1 MENFEWTQLNRGKY
15 VIKLVPSVPLDVFQI
30 AAPVSLK
37 GWNRVSV
44 ETSDKDQHLSGTSVT
59 NEQGERY
66 RFRRTRRGHFD
77 QIFNFSLGENQIE
90 ITGLNLT
97 SVQIVIRRSSPFKL
111 FKRVAT
117 SAILDFFRLGI
128 RRRNLRTV
136 LQIISARDFKSFQS
150 RLVQRYNQAP
160 LASNVDAGTITPQ
173 VWMERFMSLDSED
186 LSFID
191 DSIALHRF
199 PSFSFV
205 LINSGESKNEE
216 LTTALNQQLLSLSGT
231 LTLEDFD
238 PSSSDHAG
246 EWLVFV
252 DADTEVHKAATFSLA
267 CHAKLHPESLMI
279 IPDSAEKSG
288 DLFTKIRAN
297 PPWNL
302 DLILGGEGVGPLL
315 AIHNSVI
322 SEIIK
327 TGEDLSKSKNLTEIA
342 LTAYNHLGEK
352 AISRL
357 PLVLSATTKQSEQT
371 QLDTTITEYLREVD
385 DEIFLSQG
393 LCPQTRRIHWPIA
406 SQEPKVSILIPS
418 KDRSDLLERCLN
430 GIYESSD
437 YSNFEVIVIDH
448 QSNEED
454 ALELLEK
461 IDKRDDTRVL
471 EFEGEFNFSLMN
483 NIAAESSTGDFLCL
497 LNNDIEVISSDWI
510 QELVSHA
517 SREHVGV
524 VGALLRYPDKSIQ
537 HAGLSPNLGSLYG
550 HAHKYFPSGNFGYR
564 NRLAVAHQVAAVTGA
579 CLMTSRELWGELG
592 GLNQQLAVAY
602 NDVDYCLRARTSG
615 YQIIWTPFAEL
626 IHHESLSRGYDEHPK
641 QRDRLAK
648 ESDLFV
654 SLWKDFLD
662 DDPAYSPNLTLESTN
677 FSLSDQPR
685 FLPPWRKK
693 L

>member
-173 VWMERFMSLDSED
+173 VWMERFMSLNSED

-191 DSIALHRF
+191 DSIALHQF

-648 ESDLFV
+648 ESDLFI

-662 DDPAYSPNLTLESTN
+662 NDPAYSPNLTLESTN

>member
-15 VIKLVPSVPLDVFQI
+15 VIKLIPSVPLDVFQI
-30 AAPVSLK
+30 AAPSHLK

-97 SVQIVIRRSSPFKL
+97 SVQIVIRRSSPLKL

-173 VWMERFMSLDSED
+173 VWMERFMSLNSED

-191 DSIALHRF
+191 DSIALHQF

-205 LINSGESKNEE
+205 LINSEESKNEE
-216 LTTALNQQLLSLSGT
+216 MATALDQQLLSISEA

-238 PSSSDHAG
+238 PSSSDYDG
-246 EWLVFV
+246 EWIVFV
-252 DADTEVHKAATFSLA
+252 DADTEVHEAATFSLA

-357 PLVLSATTKQSEQT
+357 PLVLSATTEQSEQT
-371 QLDTTITEYLREVD
+371 HLDTTITEYLREVD

-461 IDKRDDTRVL
+461 IDKRDDTSVL

-510 QELVSHA
+510 QELASHA

-579 CLMTSRELWGELG
+579 CLMTSRELWDELG

-648 ESDLFV
+648 ESDLFI

-662 DDPAYSPNLTLESTN
+662 NDPAYSPNLTLESTN

>member
-173 VWMERFMSLDSED
+173 VWMERFMSLNSED

-216 LTTALNQQLLSLSGT
+216 LATALNQQLLSLSGT

-550 HAHKYFPSGNFGYR
+550 HAHKYFPSGSFGYR

>member
-30 AAPVSLK
+30 AAPRHLK

-44 ETSDKDQHLSGTSVT
+44 ETNDKEQHLSGTSVT
-59 NEQGERY
+59 NDQGERY
-66 RFRRTRRGHFD
+66 RFRRTRKGHFD
-77 QIFNFSLGENQIE
+77 QIFKFSPGENQIE

-97 SVQIVIRRSSPFKL
+97 SVQIVIRRSSPLKL
-111 FKRVAT
+111 FKRVAM
-117 SAILDFFRLGI
+117 SVILDLFRLGI

-160 LASNVDAGTITPQ
+160 MASDVDAGTITPQ
-173 VWMERFMSLDSED
+173 VWMDRFMSLNSED
-186 LSFID
+186 ILFIN
-191 DSIALHRF
+191 DSIALRKF

-216 LTTALNQQLLSLSGT
+216 MTTTLDQQLLSALETSV
-231 LTLEDFD
+231 LEDFD
-238 PSSSDHAG
+238 PALSTHGG
-246 EWLVFV
+246 EWLIFV

-267 CHAKLHPESLMI
+267 CHAESHPDSLMI

-322 SEIIK
+322 SEIVE
-327 TGEDLSKSKNLTEIA
+327 TGEDLSRAKNLTEIA
-342 LTAYNHLGEK
+342 LTAYGYLGEK

-357 PLVLSATTKQSEQT
+357 PLVLSATSKQSEQT
-371 QLDTTITEYLREVD
+371 HLDTTIMEYLREVD
-385 DEIFLSQG
+385 DEVFVSQG

-406 SQEPKVSILIPS
+406 SQNPKVSILIPS
-418 KDRSDLLERCLN
+418 KNRSDLLERCLK

-448 QSNEED
+448 QSNEKD

-461 IDKRDDTRVL
+461 IDKRDDTKVL
-471 EFEGEFNFSLMN
+471 EFAGDFNFSLMN
-483 NIAAESSTGDFLCL
+483 NIAAKSSTGDFLCL
-497 LNNDIEVISSDWI
+497 LNNDIEVINSDWI
-510 QELVSHA
+510 QELVSHT

-579 CLMTSRELWGELG
+579 CLMTSRELWDELG

-602 NDVDYCLRARTSG
+602 NDVDYCLRARAAG
-615 YQIIWTPFAEL
+615 YQVIWTPFAEL
-626 IHHESLSRGYDEHPK
+626 IHHESLSRGYDEHPT

-654 SLWKDFLD
+654 SLWKDSLD

-685 FLPPWRKK
+685 FLSPWKK
-693 L
+693 NL

>member
-97 SVQIVIRRSSPFKL
+97 SVQIVIRRSSPLKL

-173 VWMERFMSLDSED
+173 VWMERFMSLNSED

-216 LTTALNQQLLSLSGT
+216 MATALNQQLLSLSGT

-352 AISRL
+352 TISRL

-579 CLMTSRELWGELG
+579 CLMTSRELWSELG

>member
-30 AAPVSLK
+30 AAPRHLK

-44 ETSDKDQHLSGTSVT
+44 ETNDKEQHLSGTSVT
-59 NEQGERY
+59 NDQGERY
-66 RFRRTRRGHFD
+66 RFRRTRKGHFD
-77 QIFNFSLGENQIE
+77 QIFKFSPGENQIE

-97 SVQIVIRRSSPFKL
+97 SVQIVIRRSSPLKL
-111 FKRVAT
+111 FKRVAI
-117 SAILDFFRLGI
+117 SVILDLFRLGI

-160 LASNVDAGTITPQ
+160 MASDVDAGTITPQ
-173 VWMERFMSLDSED
+173 VWMDRFMSLNSED
-186 LSFID
+186 ILFIN
-191 DSIALHRF
+191 DSIALRKF

-216 LTTALNQQLLSLSGT
+216 MTTTLDQQLLSALETSV
-231 LTLEDFD
+231 LEDFD
-238 PSSSDHAG
+238 PALSTHGG
-246 EWLVFV
+246 EWLIFV

-267 CHAKLHPESLMI
+267 CHAESHPDSLMI

-322 SEIIK
+322 SEIVE
-327 TGEDLSKSKNLTEIA
+327 TGEDLSRAKNLTEIA
-342 LTAYNHLGEK
+342 LTAYGYLGEK

-357 PLVLSATTKQSEQT
+357 PLVLSATSKQSEQT
-371 QLDTTITEYLREVD
+371 HLDTTIMEYLREVD
-385 DEIFLSQG
+385 DEVFVSQG

-406 SQEPKVSILIPS
+406 SQNPKVSILIPS
-418 KDRSDLLERCLN
+418 KNRSDLLERCLK

-448 QSNEED
+448 QSNEKD

-461 IDKRDDTRVL
+461 IDKRDDTKVL
-471 EFEGEFNFSLMN
+471 EFAGDFNFSLMN
-483 NIAAESSTGDFLCL
+483 NIAAKSSTGDFLCL
-497 LNNDIEVISSDWI
+497 LNNDIEVINSDWI
-510 QELVSHA
+510 QELVSHT

-579 CLMTSRELWGELG
+579 CLMTSRELWDELG

-602 NDVDYCLRARTSG
+602 NDVDYCLRARAAG
-615 YQIIWTPFAEL
+615 YQVIWTPFAEL
-626 IHHESLSRGYDEHPK
+626 IHHESLSRGYDEHPT

-654 SLWKDFLD
+654 SLWKDSLD

-685 FLPPWRKK
+685 FLSPWKK
-693 L
+693 NL

>member
-66 RFRRTRRGHFD
+66 RFRRTRKGHFD

-173 VWMERFMSLDSED
+173 VWMERFMSLNSED

-191 DSIALHRF
+191 DSIALHQF

-216 LTTALNQQLLSLSGT
+216 MATALNQQLLSLSGT

>member
-1 MENFEWTQLNRGKY
+1 
-15 VIKLVPSVPLDVFQI
+15 
-30 AAPVSLK
+30 
-37 GWNRVSV
+37 
-44 ETSDKDQHLSGTSVT
+44 
-59 NEQGERY
+59 
-66 RFRRTRRGHFD
+66 
-77 QIFNFSLGENQIE
+77 
-90 ITGLNLT
+90 
-97 SVQIVIRRSSPFKL
+97 
-111 FKRVAT
+111 
-117 SAILDFFRLGI
+117 
-128 RRRNLRTV
+128 
-136 LQIISARDFKSFQS
+136 
-150 RLVQRYNQAP
+150 
-160 LASNVDAGTITPQ
+160 
-173 VWMERFMSLDSED
+173 MST
-186 LSFID
+186 
-191 DSIALHRF
+191 H
-199 PSFSFV
+199 
-205 LINSGESKNEE
+205 G
-216 LTTALNQQLLSLSGT
+216 
-231 LTLEDFD
+231 
-238 PSSSDHAG
+238 G
-246 EWLVFV
+246 EWLIFV

-267 CHAKLHPESLMI
+267 CHAELHPESLMI

-288 DLFTKIRAN
+288 DLFTEIRAN

-322 SEIIK
+322 SEIVE
-327 TGEDLSKSKNLTEIA
+327 TGEDLSRAKNLTEIA
-342 LTAYNHLGEK
+342 LTAYDYLGEK

-357 PLVLSATTKQSEQT
+357 PLVLSATSKQSEQT
-371 QLDTTITEYLREVD
+371 HLDTTIMEYLREVD
-385 DEIFLSQG
+385 DEIFVSQG

-406 SQEPKVSILIPS
+406 SQNPKVSILIPS
-418 KDRSDLLERCLN
+418 KNRSDLLKRCLN

-448 QSNEED
+448 QSNEKN

-461 IDKRDDTRVL
+461 IDKRDDTKVL
-471 EFEGEFNFSLMN
+471 EFAGNFNFSLMN
-483 NIAAESSTGDFLCL
+483 NIAAKSSTGDFLCL
-497 LNNDIEVISSDWI
+497 LNNDIEVINSDWI
-510 QELVSHA
+510 QELVSHT

-579 CLMTSRELWGELG
+579 CLMTSRELWDELG

-602 NDVDYCLRARTSG
+602 NDVDYCLRARAAG
-615 YQIIWTPFAEL
+615 YQVIWTPFAEL

-685 FLPPWRKK
+685 FLSPWKK
-693 L
+693 NL

>member
-15 VIKLVPSVPLDVFQI
+15 VIKLIPSVPLDVFQI
-30 AAPVSLK
+30 AAPSHLK

-97 SVQIVIRRSSPFKL
+97 SVQIVIRRSSPLKL

-136 LQIISARDFKSFQS
+136 LQIISARDFKSFQG

-173 VWMERFMSLDSED
+173 VWMERFMSLNSED

-191 DSIALHRF
+191 DSIALHQF

-205 LINSGESKNEE
+205 LINSEESKNEE
-216 LTTALNQQLLSLSGT
+216 MATALDQQLLSISEA

-238 PSSSDHAG
+238 PSSSDYDG
-246 EWLVFV
+246 EWIVFV
-252 DADTEVHKAATFSLA
+252 DADTEVHEAATFSLA

-357 PLVLSATTKQSEQT
+357 PLVLSATTEQSEQT
-371 QLDTTITEYLREVD
+371 HLDTTITEYLREVD

-461 IDKRDDTRVL
+461 IDKRDDTSVL

-510 QELVSHA
+510 QELASHA

-579 CLMTSRELWGELG
+579 CLMTSRELWDELG

-648 ESDLFV
+648 ESDLFI

-662 DDPAYSPNLTLESTN
+662 NDPAYSPNLTLESTN

>member
-173 VWMERFMSLDSED
+173 VWMERFMSLNSED

-216 LTTALNQQLLSLSGT
+216 LATALNQQLLSLSGT

>member
-1 MENFEWTQLNRGKY
+1 
-15 VIKLVPSVPLDVFQI
+15 
-30 AAPVSLK
+30 
-37 GWNRVSV
+37 
-44 ETSDKDQHLSGTSVT
+44 
-59 NEQGERY
+59 
-66 RFRRTRRGHFD
+66 
-77 QIFNFSLGENQIE
+77 
-90 ITGLNLT
+90 
-97 SVQIVIRRSSPFKL
+97 
-111 FKRVAT
+111 
-117 SAILDFFRLGI
+117 
-128 RRRNLRTV
+128 
-136 LQIISARDFKSFQS
+136 
-150 RLVQRYNQAP
+150 
-160 LASNVDAGTITPQ
+160 
-173 VWMERFMSLDSED
+173 
-186 LSFID
+186 
-191 DSIALHRF
+191 
-199 PSFSFV
+199 
-205 LINSGESKNEE
+205 
-216 LTTALNQQLLSLSGT
+216 
-231 LTLEDFD
+231 
-238 PSSSDHAG
+238 
-246 EWLVFV
+246 
-252 DADTEVHKAATFSLA
+252 
-267 CHAKLHPESLMI
+267 MI

>member
-44 ETSDKDQHLSGTSVT
+44 ETSNNDQHLSGTSVT

-216 LTTALNQQLLSLSGT
+216 MATALNQQLLSLSGT

-327 TGEDLSKSKNLTEIA
+327 AGEDLSKSKNLTEIA

>member
-15 VIKLVPSVPLDVFQI
+15 VIKLIPSVPLDVFQI
-30 AAPVSLK
+30 AAPSHLK

-97 SVQIVIRRSSPFKL
+97 SVQIVIRRSSPLKL

-136 LQIISARDFKSFQS
+136 LQIISARDFKSFQG

-173 VWMERFMSLDSED
+173 VWMERFMSLNSED

-191 DSIALHRF
+191 DSIALHQF

-205 LINSGESKNEE
+205 LINSEESKNEE
-216 LTTALNQQLLSLSGT
+216 MATALDQQLLSISEA

-238 PSSSDHAG
+238 PSSSDYDG
-246 EWLVFV
+246 EWIVFV
-252 DADTEVHKAATFSLA
+252 DADTEVHEAATFSLA

-352 AISRL
+352 TISRL

-461 IDKRDDTRVL
+461 IDKRDDTSVL

-510 QELVSHA
+510 QELASHA

-579 CLMTSRELWGELG
+579 CLMTSRELWDELG

-648 ESDLFV
+648 ESDLFI

-662 DDPAYSPNLTLESTN
+662 NDPAYSPNLTLESTN

>member
-15 VIKLVPSVPLDVFQI
+15 VIKLIPSVPLDVFQI
-30 AAPVSLK
+30 AAPSHLK

-97 SVQIVIRRSSPFKL
+97 SVQIVIRRSSPLKL

-136 LQIISARDFKSFQS
+136 LQIISARDFKSFQG

-173 VWMERFMSLDSED
+173 VWMERFMSLNSED

-191 DSIALHRF
+191 DSIALHQF

-205 LINSGESKNEE
+205 LINSEESKNEE
-216 LTTALNQQLLSLSGT
+216 MATALNQQLLSLSGT

-238 PSSSDHAG
+238 PSSSDYDG
-246 EWLVFV
+246 EWIVFV
-252 DADTEVHKAATFSLA
+252 DADTEVHEAATFSLA

-357 PLVLSATTKQSEQT
+357 PLVLSATTEQSEQT
-371 QLDTTITEYLREVD
+371 HLDTTITEYLREVD

-461 IDKRDDTRVL
+461 IDKRDDTSVL

-510 QELVSHA
+510 QELASHA

-579 CLMTSRELWGELG
+579 CLMTSRELWDELG

-648 ESDLFV
+648 ESDLFI

-662 DDPAYSPNLTLESTN
+662 NDPAYSPNLTLESTN

>member
-173 VWMERFMSLDSED
+173 VWMERFMSLNSED

-216 LTTALNQQLLSLSGT
+216 MATALNQQLLSLSGT

-579 CLMTSRELWGELG
+579 CLMTSRELWSELG

>member
-97 SVQIVIRRSSPFKL
+97 SVQIVIRRSSPLKL

-173 VWMERFMSLDSED
+173 VWMERFMSLNSED

-216 LTTALNQQLLSLSGT
+216 MATALNQQLLSLSGT

-352 AISRL
+352 AISCL

-579 CLMTSRELWGELG
+579 CLMTSRELWSELG

>member
-97 SVQIVIRRSSPFKL
+97 SVQIVIRRSSPLKL

-173 VWMERFMSLDSED
+173 VWMERFMSLNSED

-216 LTTALNQQLLSLSGT
+216 MATALNQQLLSLSGT

>member
-30 AAPVSLK
+30 AAPRHLK

-44 ETSDKDQHLSGTSVT
+44 ETNDKEQHLSGTSVT
-59 NEQGERY
+59 NDQGERY
-66 RFRRTRRGHFD
+66 RFRRTRKGHFD
-77 QIFNFSLGENQIE
+77 QIFKFSPGENQIE

-97 SVQIVIRRSSPFKL
+97 SVQIVIRRSSPLKL
-111 FKRVAT
+111 FKRVAI
-117 SAILDFFRLGI
+117 SVILDLFRLGI

-160 LASNVDAGTITPQ
+160 MASDVDAGTITPQ
-173 VWMERFMSLDSED
+173 VWMDRFMSLNSED
-186 LSFID
+186 LLFIN
-191 DSIALHRF
+191 DSIARRKF

-216 LTTALNQQLLSLSGT
+216 MTTTLDQQLLSALETSV
-231 LTLEDFD
+231 LEDFD
-238 PSSSDHAG
+238 PALSTHGG
-246 EWLVFV
+246 EWLIFV

-267 CHAKLHPESLMI
+267 CHAESHPDSLMI

-322 SEIIK
+322 SEIVE
-327 TGEDLSKSKNLTEIA
+327 TGEDLSRAKNLTEIA
-342 LTAYNHLGEK
+342 LTAYGYLGEK

-357 PLVLSATTKQSEQT
+357 PLVLSATSKQSEQT
-371 QLDTTITEYLREVD
+371 HLDTTIMEYLREVD
-385 DEIFLSQG
+385 DEVFVSQG

-406 SQEPKVSILIPS
+406 SQNPKVSILIPS
-418 KDRSDLLERCLN
+418 KNRSDLLERCLK

-448 QSNEED
+448 QSNEKD

-461 IDKRDDTRVL
+461 IDKRDDTKVL
-471 EFEGEFNFSLMN
+471 EFAGDFNFSLMN
-483 NIAAESSTGDFLCL
+483 NIAAKSSTGDFLCL
-497 LNNDIEVISSDWI
+497 LNNDIEVINSDWI
-510 QELVSHA
+510 QELVSHT

-579 CLMTSRELWGELG
+579 CLMTSRELWDELG

-602 NDVDYCLRARTSG
+602 NDVDYCLRARAAG
-615 YQIIWTPFAEL
+615 YQVIWTPFAEL
-626 IHHESLSRGYDEHPK
+626 IHHESLSRGYDEHPT

-654 SLWKDFLD
+654 SLWKDSLD

-685 FLPPWRKK
+685 FLSPWKK
-693 L
+693 NL

>member
-1 MENFEWTQLNRGKY
+1 MENFEWAQLNRGKH
-15 VIKLVPSVPLDVFQI
+15 VIKLVSSVPLDVFQI
-30 AAPVSLK
+30 AAPSHLK

-44 ETSDKDQHLSGTSVT
+44 ETSDKDQHLSGTSVV

-77 QIFNFSLGENQIE
+77 QIFNFSPGENQIE
-90 ITGLNLT
+90 VAGLNLT
-97 SVQIVIRRSSPFKL
+97 SVQIVIRRSSPLKL
-111 FKRVAT
+111 FKRVAI
-117 SAILDFFRLGI
+117 SAILDFLRLGV

-136 LQIISARDFKSFQS
+136 LQIIRARDFKSFRN

-160 LASNVDAGTITPQ
+160 LASNVEAGTITPQ
-173 VWMERFMSLDSED
+173 AWMERFMSLNPDD
-186 LSFID
+186 LLFID
-191 DSIALHRF
+191 DSIARHQF

-205 LINSGESKNEE
+205 LINSGGSKNEKVI
-216 LTTALNQQLLSLSGT
+216 TALNQQLLSVSEA

-238 PSSSDHAG
+238 PSLNNHVG

-252 DADTEVHKAATFSLA
+252 DDDIEVHEAATFSLA
-267 CHAKLHPESLMI
+267 FHAELHPECLMI

-322 SEIIK
+322 SRIMK
-327 TGEDLSKSKNLTEIA
+327 TGKDLSKSKNLTEIA
-342 LTAYNHLGEK
+342 LTAYGCLGEE

-357 PLVLSATTKQSEQT
+357 PLVLSTTTEQSEQV

-385 DEIFLSQG
+385 ERIFISQG
-393 LCPQTRRIHWPIA
+393 LCPRTRRIHWPTA
-406 SQEPKVSILIPS
+406 DQEPKVSILIPS
-418 KDRSDLLERCLN
+418 KDQSDLLERCLY
-430 GIYESSD
+430 GIYESTN

-448 QSNEED
+448 QSNEKG

-461 IDKRDDTRVL
+461 IDKRDDTKIL
-471 EFEGEFNFSLMN
+471 EFEGNFNFSLMN
-483 NIAAESSTGDFLCL
+483 NIAAESSTGDLLCL
-497 LNNDIEVISSDWI
+497 LNNDIEVINSDWI
-510 QELVSHA
+510 QELVSQV
-517 SREHVGV
+517 SRENVGV

-550 HAHKYFPSGNFGYR
+550 HAHKYFPSGSFGYR

-579 CLMTSRELWGELG
+579 CLMTSRELWDELG

-602 NDVDYCLRARTSG
+602 NDVDYCLKARTSG
-615 YQIIWTPFAEL
+615 YQVIWTPFAEL

-648 ESDLFV
+648 ESELFV
-654 SLWKDFLD
+654 NLWKDFLD

-685 FLPPWRKK
+685 FLPPWRKR

>member
-173 VWMERFMSLDSED
+173 VWMERFMSLNSED

-216 LTTALNQQLLSLSGT
+216 MATALNQQLLSLSGT

>member
-30 AAPVSLK
+30 AAPASLK

-173 VWMERFMSLDSED
+173 VWMERFMSLNSED

-216 LTTALNQQLLSLSGT
+216 MATALNQQLLSLSGT

-327 TGEDLSKSKNLTEIA
+327 AGEDLSKSKNLTEIA

>member
-15 VIKLVPSVPLDVFQI
+15 VIKLIPSVPLDVFQI
-30 AAPVSLK
+30 AAPSHLK

-97 SVQIVIRRSSPFKL
+97 SVQIVIRRSSPLKL

-173 VWMERFMSLDSED
+173 VWMERFMSLNSED

-191 DSIALHRF
+191 DSIALHQF

-205 LINSGESKNEE
+205 LINSEESKNEE
-216 LTTALNQQLLSLSGT
+216 MATALDQQLLSISEA

-238 PSSSDHAG
+238 PSSSDYDG
-246 EWLVFV
+246 EWIVFV
-252 DADTEVHKAATFSLA
+252 DADTEVHEAATFSLA

-371 QLDTTITEYLREVD
+371 HLDTTITEYLREVD

-461 IDKRDDTRVL
+461 IDKRDDTSVL

-510 QELVSHA
+510 QELASHA

-579 CLMTSRELWGELG
+579 CLMTSRELWDELG

-648 ESDLFV
+648 ESDLFI

-662 DDPAYSPNLTLESTN
+662 NDPAYSPNLTLESTN

>member
-173 VWMERFMSLDSED
+173 VWMERFMSLNSED

-648 ESDLFV
+648 ESDLFI

-662 DDPAYSPNLTLESTN
+662 NDPAYSPNLTLESTN

>member
-66 RFRRTRRGHFD
+66 RFRRTRKGHFD

-173 VWMERFMSLDSED
+173 VWMERFMSLNSED

-216 LTTALNQQLLSLSGT
+216 MATALNQQLLSLSGT

>member
-77 QIFNFSLGENQIE
+77 QIFNFSPGENQIE

-97 SVQIVIRRSSPFKL
+97 SVQIVIRRSSPLKL

-173 VWMERFMSLDSED
+173 VWMERFMSLNSED

-216 LTTALNQQLLSLSGT
+216 MATALNQQLLSLSGT

-352 AISRL
+352 AISCL

-579 CLMTSRELWGELG
+579 CLMTSRELWSELG

>member
-30 AAPVSLK
+30 AAPRHLK

-44 ETSDKDQHLSGTSVT
+44 ETNDKEQHLSGTSVT
-59 NEQGERY
+59 NDQGERY
-66 RFRRTRRGHFD
+66 RFRRTRKGHFD
-77 QIFNFSLGENQIE
+77 QIFKFSPGENQIE

-97 SVQIVIRRSSPFKL
+97 SVQIVIRRSSPLKL
-111 FKRVAT
+111 FKRVAI
-117 SAILDFFRLGI
+117 SVILDLFRLGI

-160 LASNVDAGTITPQ
+160 MASDVDAGTITPQ
-173 VWMERFMSLDSED
+173 VWMDRFMSLNSED
-186 LSFID
+186 ILFIN
-191 DSIALHRF
+191 DSIALRKF

-216 LTTALNQQLLSLSGT
+216 MTTTLDQQLLSALETSV
-231 LTLEDFD
+231 LEDFD
-238 PSSSDHAG
+238 PALSTHGG
-246 EWLVFV
+246 EWLIFV

-267 CHAKLHPESLMI
+267 CHAESHPDSLMI

-322 SEIIK
+322 SEIVE
-327 TGEDLSKSKNLTEIA
+327 TGEDLSRAKNLTEIA
-342 LTAYNHLGEK
+342 LTAYGYLGEK

-357 PLVLSATTKQSEQT
+357 PLVLSATSKQSEQT
-371 QLDTTITEYLREVD
+371 HLDTTIMEYLREVD
-385 DEIFLSQG
+385 DEVFVSQG

-406 SQEPKVSILIPS
+406 SQNPKVSILIPS
-418 KDRSDLLERCLN
+418 KNRSDLLERCLK

-448 QSNEED
+448 QSNEKN

-461 IDKRDDTRVL
+461 IDKRDDTKVL
-471 EFEGEFNFSLMN
+471 EFAGDFNFSLMN
-483 NIAAESSTGDFLCL
+483 NIAAKSSTGDFLCL
-497 LNNDIEVISSDWI
+497 LNNDIEVINSDWI
-510 QELVSHA
+510 QELVSHT

-579 CLMTSRELWGELG
+579 CLMTSRELWDELG

-602 NDVDYCLRARTSG
+602 NDVDYCLRARAAG
-615 YQIIWTPFAEL
+615 YQVIWTPFAEL
-626 IHHESLSRGYDEHPK
+626 IHHESLSRGYDEHPT

-654 SLWKDFLD
+654 SLWKDSLD

-685 FLPPWRKK
+685 FLSPWKK
-693 L
+693 NL

>member
-30 AAPVSLK
+30 AAPRHLK

-44 ETSDKDQHLSGTSVT
+44 ETNDKEQHLSGTSVT
-59 NEQGERY
+59 NDQGERY
-66 RFRRTRRGHFD
+66 RFRRTRKGHFD
-77 QIFNFSLGENQIE
+77 QIFKFSPGENQIE

-97 SVQIVIRRSSPFKL
+97 SVQIVIRRSSPLKL
-111 FKRVAT
+111 FKRVAI
-117 SAILDFFRLGI
+117 SVILDLFRLGI

-160 LASNVDAGTITPQ
+160 MASDVDAGTITPQ
-173 VWMERFMSLDSED
+173 VWMDRFMSLNSED
-186 LSFID
+186 ILFIN
-191 DSIALHRF
+191 DSIALRKF

-216 LTTALNQQLLSLSGT
+216 MTTTLDQQLLSALETSV
-231 LTLEDFD
+231 LEDFD
-238 PSSSDHAG
+238 PALSTHGG
-246 EWLVFV
+246 EWLIFV

-267 CHAKLHPESLMI
+267 CHAESHPDSLMI

-322 SEIIK
+322 SEIVE
-327 TGEDLSKSKNLTEIA
+327 TGEDLSRAKNLTEIA
-342 LTAYNHLGEK
+342 LTAYGYLGEK

-357 PLVLSATTKQSEQT
+357 PLVLSATSKQSEQT
-371 QLDTTITEYLREVD
+371 HLDTTIMEYLREVD
-385 DEIFLSQG
+385 DEVFVSQG

-406 SQEPKVSILIPS
+406 SQNPKVSILIPS
-418 KDRSDLLERCLN
+418 KNRSDLLERCLK

-448 QSNEED
+448 QSNEKD

-461 IDKRDDTRVL
+461 IDKRDDTKVL
-471 EFEGEFNFSLMN
+471 EFAGDFNFSLMN
-483 NIAAESSTGDFLCL
+483 NIAAKSSTGDFLCL
-497 LNNDIEVISSDWI
+497 LNNDIEVINSDWI
-510 QELVSHA
+510 QELVSHT

-579 CLMTSRELWGELG
+579 CLMTSRELWDELG

-602 NDVDYCLRARTSG
+602 NDVDYCLRARAAG
-615 YQIIWTPFAEL
+615 YQVIWTPFAEL
-626 IHHESLSRGYDEHPK
+626 IHHESLSRGYDEHPT

-654 SLWKDFLD
+654 SLWKDSLD

-685 FLPPWRKK
+685 FLSPWRKN

>member
-1 MENFEWTQLNRGKY
+1 MENFEWAQLNRGKY

-30 AAPVSLK
+30 AAPRHLK

-44 ETSDKDQHLSGTSVT
+44 ETNNKEQHLSGTSVT
-59 NEQGERY
+59 NDQGERY

-77 QIFNFSLGENQIE
+77 QIFNFSPGENQIE
-90 ITGLNLT
+90 ITGLNLA
-97 SVQIVIRRSSPFKL
+97 SVQIVIRRSSPLKL
-111 FKRVAT
+111 FKRVAI
-117 SAILDFFRLGI
+117 SAIIDLFRLGI

-160 LASNVDAGTITPQ
+160 LASNVDAGKITPQ
-173 VWMERFMSLDSED
+173 VWMDRFMSLNSED
-186 LSFID
+186 LLFID
-191 DSIALHRF
+191 DSIARRQF

-216 LTTALNQQLLSLSGT
+216 KTTTLDQQLLPALET
-231 LTLEDFD
+231 LVLEDFD
-238 PSSSDHAG
+238 PASSTHGG
-246 EWLVFV
+246 EWLVFI

-267 CHAKLHPESLMI
+267 CHAELHPESLMI

-322 SEIIK
+322 SGIVE
-327 TGEDLSKSKNLTEIA
+327 TGEDLSRTKNLTEIA
-342 LTAYNHLGEK
+342 LTAYDYLGEK

-357 PLVLSATTKQSEQT
+357 PLVLSATSKQSEQT
-371 QLDTTITEYLREVD
+371 LLDTTIMEYLREVD
-385 DEIFLSQG
+385 DEIFVSQG

-406 SQEPKVSILIPS
+406 SQNPKVSILIPS
-418 KDRSDLLERCLN
+418 KNRSDLLERCLN

-471 EFEGEFNFSLMN
+471 EFEGNFNFSLMN

-497 LNNDIEVISSDWI
+497 LNNDIEVTSNDWI
-510 QELVSHA
+510 QELVSHT

-602 NDVDYCLRARTSG
+602 NDVDYCLRARMSG

-648 ESDLFV
+648 ESDLFI

-693 L
+693 F

>member
-173 VWMERFMSLDSED
+173 VWMERFMSLNSED

-216 LTTALNQQLLSLSGT
+216 LATALNQQLLSLSGT

-685 FLPPWRKK
+685 FLPPWRKR

>member
-173 VWMERFMSLDSED
+173 VWMERFMSLNSED